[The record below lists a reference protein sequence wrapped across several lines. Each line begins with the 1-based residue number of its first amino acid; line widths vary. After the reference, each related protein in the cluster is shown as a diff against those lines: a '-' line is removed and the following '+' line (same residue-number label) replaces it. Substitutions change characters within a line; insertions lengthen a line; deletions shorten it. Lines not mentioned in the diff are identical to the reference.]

1 MPTTLTYLFDPL
13 CGWCYG
19 ASPVMQQ
26 LAQHP
31 GITLELAPTG
41 LFAGGGRT
49 MDAAFAD
56 YAWSNDT
63 RIAKLTGQRFTDAY
77 RTQVL
82 GRIGSPFDSS
92 TATLALTAV
101 SVTEPARELQ
111 ALKLLQEAR
120 YVDGQDTT
128 AVPVVA
134 QLLRTANLAAAADR
148 LLAAD
153 ADLRQANTARQL
165 RAQGLMRSLGA
176 SGVPALVR
184 TDASGSRLLPGNALF
199 GSFEQLLDALRA

>member
-19 ASPVMQQ
+19 ASPVLQQ
-26 LAQHP
+26 LGQHP

-49 MDAAFAD
+49 LDAAFAD
-56 YAWSNDT
+56 YAWTNDT
-63 RIAKLTGQRFTDAY
+63 RIAKLTGQRFTPAY

-82 GRIGSPFDSS
+82 GRLGSAFDSS

-101 SVTEPARELQ
+101 ALTDPPRELQ

-120 YVDGQDTT
+120 YVDGLDTT

-134 QLLRTANLAAAADR
+134 RLLRDVNLATAADR
-148 LLAAD
+148 LVAAD
-153 ADLRQANTARQL
+153 AELRQVNTLRQQ

-184 TDASGSRLLPGNALF
+184 TDASGSHLLPGNALF

>member
-19 ASPVMQQ
+19 ASPVLQQ
-26 LAQHP
+26 LGQHP
-31 GITLELAPTG
+31 EFTLALAPTG

-49 MDAAFAD
+49 MDAAFAEF
-56 YAWSNDT
+56 AWSNDT
-63 RIAKLTGQRFTDAY
+63 RIAKLTGQPFTPAY

-82 GRIGSPFDSS
+82 GRHGSLFDSS

-101 SVTEPARELQ
+101 SLTAPARELQ

-120 YVDGQDTT
+120 YVDGLDTT

-134 QLLRTANLAAAADR
+134 RLLRDADLATAADR
-148 LLAAD
+148 LVAAD
-153 ADLRQANTARQL
+153 TELHQANTQRLQ

-199 GSFEQLLDALRA
+199 GSFEQLLDALQA

>member
-26 LAQHP
+26 LGQHP

-56 YAWSNDT
+56 FAWSNDT
-63 RIAKLTGQRFTDAY
+63 RIAKLTGQRFTEAY

-153 ADLRQANTARQL
+153 ADLRQANTARLQ

-199 GSFEQLLDALRA
+199 GSFEQLLDALQA

>member
-19 ASPVMQQ
+19 ASPVLQQ

-31 GITLELAPTG
+31 DYTLALAPTG
-41 LFAGGGRT
+41 LFSGGGRT

-63 RIAKLTGQRFTDAY
+63 RIAKLTGQRFTEAY

-82 GRIGSPFDSS
+82 GRHGSLFDSG

-101 SVTEPARELQ
+101 SLAEPQRGLEILQ
-111 ALKLLQEAR
+111 RLQEAR
-120 YVDGQDTT
+120 YVDGQDITSL
-128 AVPVVA
+128 PVVDK
-134 QLLRTANLAAAADR
+134 LLRDAGLAAAADR
-148 LLAAD
+148 LVAAD
-153 ADLRQANTARQL
+153 ADLQQAYTARLQH
-165 RAQGLMRSLGA
+165 AQHLMHSLGA
-176 SGVPALVR
+176 TGVPALVR

-199 GSFEQLLDALRA
+199 GSFAQLLDALQA

>member
-26 LAQHP
+26 LGQHP

-56 YAWSNDT
+56 FAWSNDT
-63 RIAKLTGQRFTDAY
+63 RIAKLTGQRFTEAY

-199 GSFEQLLDALRA
+199 GDFEQLLDALRA

>member
-26 LAQHP
+26 LGQHP

-56 YAWSNDT
+56 FAWSNDT
-63 RIAKLTGQRFTDAY
+63 RIAKLTGQRFTEAY

>member
-13 CGWCYG
+13 CGWRYG
-19 ASPVMQQ
+19 ASPVVQQ
-26 LAQHP
+26 LGQHP
-31 GITLELAPTG
+31 DFTLELAPTG

-56 YAWSNDT
+56 FAWSNDT
-63 RIAKLTGQRFTDAY
+63 RIAKFTGQRFTQAY

-101 SVTEPARELQ
+101 SLTAPTRELP

-148 LLAAD
+148 LLALD

-165 RAQGLMRSLGA
+165 RAQQLMRSLGA

-199 GSFEQLLDALRA
+199 GSFEQLLDALQA